1 MGSAVRD
8 EKRFS
13 LDKELQA
20 RPMNIPVRN
29 GKGSHWTRNFRSSD
43 QWAPL
48 QRKFLVK
55 MELQV

>member
-20 RPMNIPVRN
+20 GPMNSAVRN
-29 GKGSHWTRNFRSSD
+29 GKGSHRTRNFRSAD
-43 QWAPL
+43 QWARL

-55 MELQV
+55 KEL